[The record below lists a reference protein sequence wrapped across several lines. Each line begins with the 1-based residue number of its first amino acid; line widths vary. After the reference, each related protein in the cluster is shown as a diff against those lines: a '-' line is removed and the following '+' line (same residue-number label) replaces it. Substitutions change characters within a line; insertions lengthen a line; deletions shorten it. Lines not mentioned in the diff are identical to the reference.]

1 MPPTPRSPVQEPP
14 TRATGLSDTE
24 IVQVARSIVAADGID
39 GLTMRR
45 LSTALGVALGAT
57 YHHVRT
63 KHELLVLIGKDL
75 FDEIAAARPPASLGW
90 DEQLRVWMLAAVDVL
105 GRYPGMAQFLMTHS
119 QDVPPLDLNEG
130 VTEILRGA
138 GLNAADA
145 NAIMS
150 ALFFQVGGMTMSV
163 EPLAPTDILS
173 LRDVTFTLHQLFVD
187 SLELI
192 LDGARYRLPAE
203 SKGTRRRRR

>member
-1 MPPTPRSPVQEPP
+1 VQEPP
-14 TRATGLSDTE
+14 ARATGLSDTE
-24 IVQVARSIVAADGID
+24 IVQVARSMVAADGVA

-45 LSTALGVALGAT
+45 LSAALGVALGAT

-63 KHELLVLIGKDL
+63 KHDLLVLIGRDL
-75 FDEIAAARPPASLGW
+75 FDEIAAARPSPSLGW

-105 GRYPGMAQFLMTHS
+105 SRYPGMAQFLMTHS

-130 VTEILRGA
+130 MSEILRDA
-138 GLNAADA
+138 GLSDADA

-150 ALFFQVGGMTMSV
+150 ALFFQVGAMTMGA
-163 EPLAPTDILS
+163 EATAPTDTLR
-173 LRDVTFTLHQLFVD
+173 LRDTTFTLHDLFVD
-187 SLELI
+187 GLELI
-192 LDGARYRLPAE
+192 LDGARYRLPAA